1 LLITVLLTVLDY
13 NYICLQ
19 PLPQKLPMLNMLAYL
34 TTIKTI
40 KSFIPWASKDKPT
53 VYEYFTDNGEIKS
66 GLNFIKLFTSVIYE
80 FS

>member
-1 LLITVLLTVLDY
+1 MTVPITVLDY
-13 NYICLQ
+13 HYVCLQ
-19 PLPQKLPMLNMLAYL
+19 PSPQKLPMLNMLAYL

-53 VYEYFTDNGEIKS
+53 VYEYFTDNGDIKS
-66 GLNFIKLFTSVIYE
+66 GLNFIKLFMSVIYE